1 MTCVG
6 SDPLAAVMERGRVG
20 LMSTSLLAASGEP
33 SRARILY
40 TRVAGVLP
48 GAVLRPSHHPRL
60 QYAVAH
66 DWVYMICPCAVTVP
80 CKQCHPCRASITSS
94 FVSMTLG
101 PLRRRG
107 SPLASRASAFAS
119 FSFTCS

>member
-40 TRVAGVLP
+40 TRVAGVLR
-48 GAVLRPSHHPRL
+48 GAVLRPSHQLLRS
-60 QYAVAH
+60 
-66 DWVYMICPCAVTVP
+66 VP
-80 CKQCHPCRASITSS
+80 VDSR
-94 FVSMTLG
+94 
-101 PLRRRG
+101 
-107 SPLASRASAFAS
+107 SP
-119 FSFTCS
+119 TP

>member
-6 SDPLAAVMERGRVG
+6 SDPLAALMERGRVG

-48 GAVLRPSHHPRL
+48 GAVLRPSS
-60 QYAVAH
+60 VARR
-66 DWVYMICPCAVTVP
+66 PTPAASTTV
-80 CKQCHPCRASITSS
+80 HTGGVA
-94 FVSMTLG
+94 
-101 PLRRRG
+101 
-107 SPLASRASAFAS
+107 PLATCRTSADGIGP
-119 FSFTCS
+119 

>member
-48 GAVLRPSHHPRL
+48 GAVLRPSSVARRPTPAASTTVHTGGLRPSPPAGRL
-60 QYAVAH
+60 L
-66 DWVYMICPCAVTVP
+66 MG
-80 CKQCHPCRASITSS
+80 S
-94 FVSMTLG
+94 G
-101 PLRRRG
+101 RG
-107 SPLASRASAFAS
+107 K
-119 FSFTCS
+119 